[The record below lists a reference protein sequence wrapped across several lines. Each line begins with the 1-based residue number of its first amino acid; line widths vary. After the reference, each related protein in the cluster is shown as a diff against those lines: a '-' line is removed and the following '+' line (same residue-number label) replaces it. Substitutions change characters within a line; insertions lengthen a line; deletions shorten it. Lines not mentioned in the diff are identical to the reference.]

1 MSKRKRHTG
10 YGIFGSN
17 GATTPP
23 MLDPNSTSSGYRAS
37 SRKDGYGVVDLS
49 EGMNSASGKESYGL
63 NGSHKSLEVK
73 PTPQP
78 VQEQELTEHPSDPSP
93 QAKTT
98 NVPVTRLVPDAVLQ
112 MGRADNKITRV
123 TKYAAPAGAAAI
135 VALVVF
141 FLGKRKK

>member
-1 MSKRKRHTG
+1 M
-10 YGIFGSN
+10 
-17 GATTPP
+17 
-23 MLDPNSTSSGYRAS
+23 
-37 SRKDGYGVVDLS
+37 
-49 EGMNSASGKESYGL
+49 
-63 NGSHKSLEVK
+63 
-73 PTPQP
+73 
-78 VQEQELTEHPSDPSP
+78 TEPPSDPSL

-112 MGRADNKITRV
+112 IGRVDNKITRF

>member
-1 MSKRKRHTG
+1 
-10 YGIFGSN
+10 
-17 GATTPP
+17 
-23 MLDPNSTSSGYRAS
+23 
-37 SRKDGYGVVDLS
+37 
-49 EGMNSASGKESYGL
+49 MNSASGKESYGL
-63 NGSHKSLEVK
+63 NGSHRSLEVK

-78 VQEQELTEHPSDPSP
+78 VQEQEMTEHPSDPSP

-112 MGRADNKITRV
+112 MGRVDHKIIRL

>member
-1 MSKRKRHTG
+1 
-10 YGIFGSN
+10 
-17 GATTPP
+17 
-23 MLDPNSTSSGYRAS
+23 
-37 SRKDGYGVVDLS
+37 
-49 EGMNSASGKESYGL
+49 MNSESGKESYGL

-78 VQEQELTEHPSDPSP
+78 VQEQELTEHLSDPSP

-112 MGRADNKITRV
+112 MGRVDNKITRF

-141 FLGKRKK
+141 FLRKRKK